1 VVAAH
6 IPVKFWRTW
15 LFALLALGLGS
26 YIYLV
31 ERPRMARESGPDP
44 VLDVS
49 VPEVSTLTLHYP
61 DGPEIE
67 IAREGDK
74 WRIRRPIDF
83 AADGMAVE
91 SLLRQIADTKAER
104 RIKAADAEPLATYG
118 LAGDGKQA
126 RVSITL
132 RDGGKV
138 PDLIVGDTTPVG
150 YSAFVRVDGRDEIIL
165 VPLLLHTGVK
175 KTVLDLRDKQM
186 FDVDPTHVIAME
198 IGTRGRAV
206 RIERRGDEWMLV
218 SPIETEADPDQA
230 RALISSLNAIRAL
243 EFYDTPVEGGDGTDA
258 PTNTFRATL
267 GEGQQVGF
275 RLGLAIE
282 GPSPGYYLRR
292 DSDGQVVKV
301 DQSAKVQ
308 FDKDRSALRDKRLFK
323 CTDQQISEVRFERA
337 DGTGFV
343 LKRSGENWSISPAP
357 DNGSVRQT
365 IARRT
370 VVGLAT
376 LAGNEVASE
385 NATRKDQ
392 LVAFGLDSPAI
403 IVEAVRQD
411 GSSCGRALASVVG
424 ADSPT
429 PAHYVTREGS
439 GLVTTLPG
447 YLYSRLDVR
456 RDDLIAAK
464 QELPADAPAP

>member
-1 VVAAH
+1 
-6 IPVKFWRTW
+6 VKFWRTW
-15 LFALLALGLGS
+15 LFALLALGLGA

-31 ERPRMARESGPDP
+31 ERPHMAHESGPDL

-67 IAREGDK
+67 VARDGDQ

-91 SLLRQIADTKAER
+91 ALLRQIAETKAER
-104 RIKAADAEPLATYG
+104 RIKAEDAEPLATYG
-118 LAGDGKQA
+118 LDADGKRA
-126 RVSITL
+126 RVSISL
-132 RDGGKV
+132 RDGTKL
-138 PDLIVGDTTPVG
+138 PDLIVGDPTPVG
-150 YSAFVRVDGRDEIIL
+150 YGAFVRVDGRDEII
-165 VPLLLHTGVK
+165 VAPLLLHTGVK

-186 FDVDPTHVIAME
+186 FDVDPTQVIAMAV
-198 IGTRGRAV
+198 GVGARAV
-206 RIERRGDEWMLV
+206 QIERRGDEWMLV
-218 SPIETEADPDQA
+218 SPIETGADPDQA
-230 RALISSLNAIRAL
+230 RALISSLNAVRAL
-243 EFYDTPVEGGDGTDA
+243 EFYDSPVEGGDGTDA

-267 GEGQQVGF
+267 GEGRQVGF
-275 RLGLAIE
+275 RLGRAIE
-282 GPSPGYYLRR
+282 GASPGYYLRR

-301 DQSAKVQ
+301 DQSVEVQ
-308 FDKDRSALRDKRLFK
+308 FDKDRSALRDKRLFR
-323 CTDQQISEVRFERA
+323 CSEQEISEVRFERA
-337 DGTGFV
+337 DGAGFA
-343 LKRSGENWSISPAP
+343 LKRSGDDWSVSPPPEN
-357 DNGSVRQT
+357 GTVRQT
-365 IARRT
+365 IAHRT

-385 NATRKDQ
+385 NATTKDQ
-392 LVAFGLDSPAI
+392 LGAFALDSPAVV
-403 IVEAVRQD
+403 VEAVRQD

-424 ADSPT
+424 PDSPT
-429 PAHYVTREGS
+429 PAHYVTREDS

-464 QELPADAPAP
+464 AEPPASVPAP